1 MVGCVKNI
9 PNIPKIV
16 RSGMPVFVF
25 GGKMAKF
32 ALECACCNSGM
43 ATNKNISMLLSNSLA
58 TFGRYCIFLRRV
70 FALPD
75 RWRETFR
82 RTFAEIMKL
91 GVDSIPLVLIIS
103 VFIGAVITIQMQ
115 LNISSPLI
123 PAYSVGLATRD
134 IVLLE
139 FSNSILCLILAGKV
153 GSNIASE
160 IGTMRVTEQID
171 ALDIMGINSAN
182 FLVLPKIA
190 GLVLFM
196 PVLVIFCIATSYI
209 GGYGVAVMTD
219 LIPVSKYL
227 YGLQALFNEWYVWY
241 GLIKS
246 LFFAFII
253 ASTASFYGY
262 YAHGGALE
270 VGKASTDGVVSSSVF
285 ILLFDVVLTKL
296 LLQ

>member
-1 MVGCVKNI
+1 
-9 PNIPKIV
+9 
-16 RSGMPVFVF
+16 
-25 GGKMAKF
+25 
-32 ALECACCNSGM
+32 
-43 ATNKNISMLLSNSLA
+43 MLISNSLA
-58 TFGRYCIFLRRV
+58 TFGRYCLFMKRV

-75 RWRETFR
+75 RWGVFGR
-82 RTFAEIMKL
+82 RTVAEVSKL
-91 GVDSIPLVLIIS
+91 GIDSIPLVIVIS
-103 VFIGAVITIQMQ
+103 LFICAVIAIQMQ
-115 LNISSPLI
+115 LNITSPLI

-171 ALDIMGINSAN
+171 ALEIMGVNSSN
-182 FLVLPKIA
+182 FLVLPKIIA
-190 GLVLFM
+190 FVLFM
-196 PVLVIFCIATSYI
+196 PFLVIICIGTSLI
-209 GGYGVAVMTD
+209 GGYLVAVFTD
-219 LIPVSKYL
+219 IISVSRYV

-253 ASTASFYGY
+253 ASVASFFGY
-262 YAHGGALE
+262 YVKGGALD
-270 VGKASTDGVVSSSVF
+270 VGKASTNGVVSSSIL
-285 ILLFDVVLTKL
+285 ILLFDVILTKL